1 MANNQSTDDDA
12 HESDINMLIL
22 FMIRKKGN
30 DNFKTLRPIMENLTL
45 LQCLAAHVLVS
56 NWVLM

>member
-1 MANNQSTDDDA
+1 VANNQSTDDDA
-12 HESDINMLIL
+12 HESGINMLIL

-30 DNFKTLRPIMENLTL
+30 DNFKTLRPIMEGLTL